1 MQIQKQRNTH
11 ARAQRHTHTATCLR
25 PAADG
30 SRRGPGLPPWI
41 LCPTAI
47 CVRQKIDIFLP
58 KKSIFLS
65 LSMFKSISSSLTV
78 YFCPFF
84 SLFFFHRFFF
94 THFSLFPLIFFLFFF
109 SLLSSVLCPTLSCV
123 RRQGLPGKARK
134 ACQICPWAYV
144 WNFFLSTAA
153 TNHSNQQPAYQTE
166 CANFCILPKD
176 NPGSKCFSL
185 VFSK

>member
-1 MQIQKQRNTH
+1 MAQVMAEWGLRGRWKWRGPSHSGGNGRVGLTM
-11 ARAQRHTHTATCLR
+11 ARAVTQWALRWRVGLATAEATAEWA
-25 PAADG
+25 AADG

-41 LCPTAI
+41 LCPTAL
-47 CVRQKIDIFLP
+47 CVRQKIYIFLP

-94 THFSLFPLIFFLFFF
+94 THFSFFPLIFFSLFCH
-109 SLLSSVLCPTLSCV
+109 LLTLSCI

-134 ACQICPWAYV
+134 TRHIRP
-144 WNFFLSTAA
+144 
-153 TNHSNQQPAYQTE
+153 
-166 CANFCILPKD
+166 CARVSVRRIA
-176 NPGSKCFSL
+176 
-185 VFSK
+185 